1 MLTEPL
7 IGMLMLPESAVL
19 EAALSVKLGGETA
32 FTESFVPADPVV
44 RVPCDNV
51 VGEGVTV
58 SNSPTCSLLGPVA
71 ASI

>member
-1 MLTEPL
+1 ML
-7 IGMLMLPESAVL
+7 ILPESAVL
-19 EAALSVKLGGETA
+19 EVSSNVKLGGETA
-32 FTESFVPADPVV
+32 FTSILSPAEPIV